1 MRAVEV
7 FGQLCGITLR
17 AVMRCKV
24 PAGGAGGGGVVMGE
38 KLNFTPPCLYR
49 MTSARLQKTSAR
61 LQKTSTNLLDG
72 VVCRRG
78 RWCEYGNERAHGCV
92 CTGVGVGGREQLKVT
107 TSTHQVFC
115 DLDARFCSCMDV
127 VSNGVIVPRPYI
139 VRSVSEWARIL
150 VNT

>member
-1 MRAVEV
+1 MGW
-7 FGQLCGITLR
+7 F
-17 AVMRCKV
+17 
-24 PAGGAGGGGVVMGE
+24 AGVG
-38 KLNFTPPCLYR
+38 
-49 MTSARLQKTSAR
+49 
-61 LQKTSTNLLDG
+61 DG
-72 VVCRRG
+72 VNMGMSVRMG
-78 RWCEYGNERAHGCV
+78 V